1 LKFEIIENMSKTNE
15 MLIDIRKTFNLES
28 KYVVKCY
35 NSWIEDNNVF
45 IQTELCSQTLQHFIW
60 DKHCF
65 FMEENSIVM
74 NCIDLHLSCQL
85 LREILDCVLCL
96 HESVDNID
104 WKHIS
109 RYIFITSNNEKDIPI
124 AVNVC
129 YIKTLT
135 HTNHTLFYRFSFSH
149 LINKLFKSIFKK

>member
-1 LKFEIIENMSKTNE
+1 MSKTNE

-45 IQTELCSQTLQHFIW
+45 IQTELCSQTFEDFIW
-60 DKHCF
+60 DKRHF
-65 FMEENSIVM
+65 FIKENSIVM

-104 WKHIS
+104 WELIPE
-109 RYIFITSNNEKDIPI
+109 YIFITSNNENDTSI
-124 AVNVC
+124 AVNLC

-135 HTNHTLFYRFSFSH
+135 HTNHELDYRWSFCD
-149 LINKLFKSIFKK
+149 LIYDVFKSNFKE

>member
-1 LKFEIIENMSKTNE
+1 MSKTNE

-28 KYVVKCY
+28 EYVVKCY

-45 IQTELCSQTLQHFIW
+45 IQTELCSQTLEEFIR
-60 DKHCF
+60 DKNCF
-65 FMEENSIVM
+65 FIEKNSIVM

-96 HESVDNID
+96 HESVDINNID
-104 WKHIS
+104 WELIPS
-109 RYIFITSNNEKDIPI
+109 NIFITSNNEKDIPI

-135 HTNHTLFYRFSFSH
+135 HTKDNLFLYNWSFGD
-149 LINKLFKSIFKK
+149 LINVVFQSNFKK